1 MAFSCFS
8 TAFQYRCCP
17 KLCAPRTP
25 SESQKKA
32 CEFFQGVAQNYC
44 ESFAEWQHF
53 FSLLI
58 KMIHRGGG
66 GKKCNNI
73 GQHPSRKTR
82 KKVLTRYKNQFFYSA
97 KFWLILFIK
106 KGLSCHNFSQAMKGF
121 AKPHENKRFLV
132 RRLNLREK
140 NRIFFF
146 HVNRQVG
153 IFDGA
158 FYFFYIFLLVDLSM
172 TTNIG
177 SP

>member
-8 TAFQYRCCP
+8 TAFQY
-17 KLCAPRTP
+17 
-25 SESQKKA
+25 
-32 CEFFQGVAQNYC
+32 
-44 ESFAEWQHF
+44 
-53 FSLLI
+53 
-58 KMIHRGGG
+58 
-66 GKKCNNI
+66 
-73 GQHPSRKTR
+73 PSRKTR

-121 AKPHENKRFLV
+121 AKPHENKCFLV

-177 SP
+177 SPQVIYLHFLYGEYRFEKKTKSVDFFGIPII